1 MKRKYIIIIVLI
13 VVILIV
19 VSILLYI
26 KNKNQE
32 PQNTIRETNTITTN
46 SNNETI
52 DEPTDQETGGSGEE
66 YSREH
71 LKSFNFTVLG
81 LTPENTSKIQ
91 DVEDLKTAIKEYAY
105 KKGLTNADEA
115 TLISTAE
122 QGNILQY
129 VFKLTED
136 KIRERGVIIA
146 HVNIKTNKYNFG
158 HKEQ

>member
-46 SNNETI
+46 SNN
-52 DEPTDQETGGSGEE
+52 DEPTNEETGGSGEE

>member
-1 MKRKYIIIIVLI
+1 MKRKYIIIIILI
-13 VVILIV
+13 ILILIV
-19 VSILLYI
+19 ASILLYI

-32 PQNTIRETNTITTN
+32 PQNIISETNTSTTT

-52 DEPTDQETGGSGEE
+52 DEPANEETGGSGEE
-66 YSREH
+66 YSRDH
-71 LKSFNFTVLG
+71 IKGFDFTVLG
-81 LTPENTSKIQ
+81 LTPENTSRIQ
-91 DVEDLKTAIKEYAY
+91 GVEDFKTAIKEYAY

-129 VFKLTED
+129 VFKLTEN
-136 KIRERGVIIA
+136 KIRERGIIIA